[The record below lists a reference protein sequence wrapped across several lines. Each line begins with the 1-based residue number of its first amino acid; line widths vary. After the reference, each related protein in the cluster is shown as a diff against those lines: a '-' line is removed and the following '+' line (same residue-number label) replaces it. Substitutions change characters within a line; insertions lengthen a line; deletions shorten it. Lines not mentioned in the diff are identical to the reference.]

1 MGNAG
6 RLAEPPFADET
17 APSRIS
23 ALFPSRSCARPER
36 HFMSKYDYK
45 YYLCPKCGY
54 CLDPQLA
61 AFLCYN
67 CGYEHPRERERELCD
82 GMPESMKP
90 PKWYD
95 PSGWWLRWRSV
106 LPRWRLAR
114 LRKNRSKGYGPSS

>member
-45 YYLCPKCGY
+45 YYLCLKCGY

-61 AFLCYN
+61 AFLCYS
-67 CGYEHPRERERELCD
+67 CGYEHPREREHELRD

-90 PKWYD
+90 PKLYD
-95 PSGWWLRWRSV
+95 PSAFLSRWRFV
-106 LPRWRLAR
+106 RRRRLAR
-114 LRKNRSKGYGPSS
+114 MRRENRSR